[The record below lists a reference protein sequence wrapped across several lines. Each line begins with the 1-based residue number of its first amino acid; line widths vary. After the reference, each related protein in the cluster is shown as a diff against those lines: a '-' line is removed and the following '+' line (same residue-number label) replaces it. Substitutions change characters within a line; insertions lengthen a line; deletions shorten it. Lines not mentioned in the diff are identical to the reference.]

1 VRLAIVLMLAAAAAF
16 AQLPDAPGKELTQK
30 ICNNCHGAETFQ
42 SRRLDREGWE
52 KVIDE
57 MTGRGAQASDAD
69 FDKIVDYLANVFG
82 PNVNINS
89 ASAKELITSLGF
101 SQEEA
106 DAMVRYREKNGGFKT
121 LDDVRKV
128 PGISASKID
137 AKKARI
143 VF

>member
-1 VRLAIVLMLAAAAAF
+1 MRFAIALILSAAAF
-16 AQLPDAPGKELTQK
+16 AQLPDAPGRELTQK
-30 ICNNCHGAETFQ
+30 ICNNCHGPETFQ
-42 SRRLDREGWE
+42 SRRLNREGWE

-57 MTGRGAQASDAD
+57 MTSRGAQASDSD

-89 ASAKELITSLGF
+89 AAVKELTESLGF
-101 SQEEA
+101 SQEEG
-106 DAMVRYREKNGGFKT
+106 DALIRYREKNGSFKT

-128 PGISASKID
+128 PGISAAKID

>member
-1 VRLAIVLMLAAAAAF
+1 MRFVIGMMFAAAAF

-30 ICNNCHGAETFQ
+30 ICNNCHGTETFQ
-42 SRRLDREGWE
+42 NRRLDREGWE

-82 PNVNINS
+82 PPVNVNS
-89 ASAKELITSLGF
+89 AGAKDLMTALGF
-101 SQEEA
+101 SQDEA
-106 DAMVRYREKNGGFKT
+106 DALVRYREKNGAFKT

-128 PGISASKID
+128 PGVEAGKIE